1 MKIVTAA
8 QMRAV
13 EEAFFASGQA
23 TVAELM
29 GQAGR
34 AAADAA
40 LALLDDPGEVAALVL
55 VGPGKNGGDG
65 LVAAEALYKAG
76 LREVAV
82 WLYRRDGV
90 GEAPVEAGLLDR
102 VRVVGDGVP
111 FAAALANAGLV
122 VDALFGI
129 GQRDRL
135 PDDLLAALKRVD
147 ARLRELGVRG
157 VAVDIPTG
165 VNADTGAVAE
175 LAFRADAT
183 VTFGRPKRGLYLA
196 PGLRY
201 TGRVVVAPLGL
212 GEEGVPDD
220 APRLITRADAAARLP
235 RREADAHKGTAGSL
249 LIVGGSANY
258 LGAPVLSAG
267 AALRV
272 GAGLVTL
279 AVPRS
284 LVIALAAQLP
294 EATYLP
300 LPEAGWGIAGPNAA
314 QTVAEALGR
323 YTALQLGNGLGREP
337 ETEAFLARLFGIAPR
352 GRNALGFGQP
362 ATAPATANREAIT
375 MPALIDA
382 DGLNWLS
389 TVERW
394 WEALKGLRLVLT
406 PHPGEMG
413 RLRGVETHAITAD
426 PWTAARDAA
435 RAWGQTVVLKGGHTV
450 VAAPDGALWVTPTI
464 NPALAAAGTG
474 DTLAGEI
481 AGLLTQ
487 GLAPTDAAIL
497 GLWLGSRAADLA
509 SDELGTLPL
518 VASDLPAYLGIAVQ
532 ELEEGR

>member
-8 QMRAV
+8 QMRAI
-13 EEAFFASGQA
+13 EEAFFASGRA

-40 LALLDDPGEVAALVL
+40 LGLLDDPGEVAALVL

-76 LREVAV
+76 LRAVAV
-82 WLYRRDGV
+82 WLYHRDGV
-90 GEAPVEAGLLDR
+90 GETPVEAGLLDR
-102 VRVVGDGVP
+102 VRVVGDGAP
-111 FAAALANAGLV
+111 FARALADAGLI

-135 PDDLLAALKRVD
+135 PDDLLAVLKRVD
-147 ARLRELGVRG
+147 ARLREPGVRG

-183 VTFGRPKRGLYLA
+183 VTFGRSKRGLYLA

-201 TGRVVVAPLGL
+201 TGRVAVAPLGL

-284 LVIALAAQLP
+284 LVIPLAAQLP

-300 LPEAGWGIAGPNAA
+300 LPEAGWGIAGPHAA
-314 QTVAEALGR
+314 QTIADALGR

-337 ETEAFLARLFGIAPR
+337 ETEEFLARLFGVAPR
-352 GRNALGFGQP
+352 GRNALGFGQAAAPP
-362 ATAPATANREAIT
+362 ATNRAALT
-375 MPALIDA
+375 MPALLDA

-389 TVERW
+389 TVDRW
-394 WEALKGLRLVLT
+394 WEALSGLRLVLT

-450 VAAPDGALWVTPTI
+450 VAAPDGALWVTPTV

-487 GLAPTDAAIL
+487 GLDPTDAALL

-509 SDELGTLPL
+509 SEELGVLPL
-518 VASDLPAYLGIAVQ
+518 VASDLPAYLGMAVQ
-532 ELEEGR
+532 ELEDE